1 MLELLPGSLDTS
13 RFLFFFLNRVLTGMA
28 LGMNGR
34 RYMIEELQLVVGKD
48 MTWLSRRFGVEQM
61 EHFKVWIKNINQG
74 VFPWGCE

>member
-1 MLELLPGSLDTS
+1 
-13 RFLFFFLNRVLTGMA
+13 
-28 LGMNGR
+28 MNGR